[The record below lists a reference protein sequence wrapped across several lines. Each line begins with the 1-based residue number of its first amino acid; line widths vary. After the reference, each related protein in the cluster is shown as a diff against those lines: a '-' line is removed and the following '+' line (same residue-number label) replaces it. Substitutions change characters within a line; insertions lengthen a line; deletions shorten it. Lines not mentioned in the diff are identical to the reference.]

1 MLMDL
6 SNIDYQEVVDL
17 FVEMMSYGMV
27 IGVIWGLLERLVI
40 MFFDAVMDRWRKRS
54 GL

>member
-1 MLMDL
+1 MDL
-6 SNIDYQEVVDL
+6 SNINYQEVVDL
-17 FVEMMSYGMV
+17 YVDMMKYAMV
-27 IGVIWGLLERLVI
+27 IGTIWGLLERLVI